1 MNSVVAEES
10 IFKGRVAHGMLVSS
24 FISTVLGMYLSGPD
38 TTYEG
43 YTIYLY

>member
-24 FISTVLGMYLSGPD
+24 FISTVLGMYLPGPD